1 MTVGGPFDAGFPSSS
16 TPKAGKVGTPN
27 PLNQQIQHLNDA
39 LPLALAGVLGLGI
52 LAFFMAA
59 DEPSLRPAVA
69 LCGVSIALAA
79 LLFRR
84 SRLARWLSLL
94 PAIACV
100 GFTSATWQAQR
111 LGNHMLD
118 EPAYSVTITGT
129 VERVLW
135 RSDGPRFILGQLKSD
150 TQPALGRLNSVQIKW
165 RGLPDGARA
174 DGSML
179 GQRVSWDVTLL
190 PVRGA
195 IVPGGFDF
203 RRQAF
208 FKGLSAYGY
217 SLNPPTLGASQG
229 YSRTEKWRQILR
241 ERFLRGLNGDA
252 GGLATALVVGLR
264 GDLSPRAEVQIR
276 RAGLAHILAISGLH
290 IGMVTGALFFLIRL
304 LGAWFPALSLR
315 LPMHRI
321 AAVIALTGAFLYF
334 TISGGSVPTQR
345 ATIVVA
351 LAMTAI
357 LIARR
362 PFSLRSVGF
371 AALLVLLLQPSSLV
385 TASFQMS
392 FAAVIGLIVAFRF
405 SEARPNHASAPPR
418 RAVNYFLGLAVSS
431 LVATAAT
438 SVFALYHFQQLSLLG
453 ILANMIA
460 VPLTALWIMPLLM
473 LAALLAPLGVEG
485 PVLWLAQFGLDGL
498 LWLAAFAAQF
508 ESGLLTTRD
517 WPAASLFLAGITIWL
532 GALLVRPF
540 TLLAGIPLAL
550 SVAWAIASPM
560 PTIIADRGEGLLALS
575 TSAPFLSFGDRP
587 GAVMI
592 AEGNGFATEQLSR
605 FFNAK
610 PQTCALETCIAED
623 RVWVSTNP
631 QIAGHLCRTLPD
643 AFGVTLSAAP
653 TAACAKRQVRD
664 LRALPRR
671 GLRAFRADSLGELKD
686 FSRNEAGAQRFW
698 TTNPNL

>member
-1 MTVGGPFDAGFPSSS
+1 
-16 TPKAGKVGTPN
+16 
-27 PLNQQIQHLNDA
+27 
-39 LPLALAGVLGLGI
+39 
-52 LAFFMAA
+52 
-59 DEPSLRPAVA
+59 
-69 LCGVSIALAA
+69 
-79 LLFRR
+79 
-84 SRLARWLSLL
+84 
-94 PAIACV
+94 
-100 GFTSATWQAQR
+100 
-111 LGNHMLD
+111 
-118 EPAYSVTITGT
+118 
-129 VERVLW
+129 
-135 RSDGPRFILGQLKSD
+135 
-150 TQPALGRLNSVQIKW
+150 
-165 RGLPDGARA
+165 
-174 DGSML
+174 ML

-276 RAGLAHILAISGLH
+276 AGWSGAHFGH
-290 IGMVTGALFFLIRL
+290 FWPTHRHGNRGFV
-304 LGAWFPALSLR
+304 
-315 LPMHRI
+315 LPD
-321 AAVIALTGAFLYF
+321 
-334 TISGGSVPTQR
+334 P
-345 ATIVVA
+345 
-351 LAMTAI
+351 
-357 LIARR
+357 IARR
-362 PFSLRSVGF
+362 MVSGAQLAVAHAPDCGRHRTDRRFSLFHHLGWLGSDPAGNDRGGPRHDRHSYRAPSLFAAVGRV

-550 SVAWAIASPM
+550 SVAWAMASPM

>member
-1 MTVGGPFDAGFPSSS
+1 
-16 TPKAGKVGTPN
+16 
-27 PLNQQIQHLNDA
+27 
-39 LPLALAGVLGLGI
+39 
-52 LAFFMAA
+52 MARICPT
-59 DEPSLRPAVA
+59 D
-69 LCGVSIALAA
+69 
-79 LLFRR
+79 
-84 SRLARWLSLL
+84 
-94 PAIACV
+94 
-100 GFTSATWQAQR
+100 
-111 LGNHMLD
+111 
-118 EPAYSVTITGT
+118 
-129 VERVLW
+129 
-135 RSDGPRFILGQLKSD
+135 
-150 TQPALGRLNSVQIKW
+150 
-165 RGLPDGARA
+165 ARA

-290 IGMVTGALFFLIRL
+290 IGMVTGALFFLIRVARRMVSGAQL
-304 LGAWFPALSLR
+304 AVAHAPDCGRHRTDRRFSLFHHLGWLGSDPAGNDRGGPRHDRDSYRAPSLF
-315 LPMHRI
+315 
-321 AAVIALTGAFLYF
+321 AAVGR
-334 TISGGSVPTQR
+334 V
-345 ATIVVA
+345 
-351 LAMTAI
+351 
-357 LIARR
+357 
-362 PFSLRSVGF
+362 

-550 SVAWAIASPM
+550 SVAWAM
-560 PTIIADRGEGLLALS
+560 P
-575 TSAPFLSFGDRP
+575 
-587 GAVMI
+587 V
-592 AEGNGFATEQLSR
+592 
-605 FFNAK
+605 
-610 PQTCALETCIAED
+610 
-623 RVWVSTNP
+623 
-631 QIAGHLCRTLPD
+631 LCRRSLRIG
-643 AFGVTLSAAP
+643 AR
-653 TAACAKRQVRD
+653 AC
-664 LRALPRR
+664 
-671 GLRAFRADSLGELKD
+671 
-686 FSRNEAGAQRFW
+686 SR
-698 TTNPNL
+698 